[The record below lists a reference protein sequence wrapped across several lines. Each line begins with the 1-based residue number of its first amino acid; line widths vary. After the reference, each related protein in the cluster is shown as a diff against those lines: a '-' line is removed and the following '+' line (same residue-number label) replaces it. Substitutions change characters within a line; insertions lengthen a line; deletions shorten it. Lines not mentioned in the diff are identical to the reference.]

1 MFQTIGSFLD
11 SILFIGGGI
20 LVLTLV
26 KKMNKPYLKW
36 LAIVLILM
44 GIVLLTMDII
54 DSLK

>member
-11 SILFIGGGI
+11 SIFFIGGGI
-20 LVLTLV
+20 LVLTLI
-26 KKMNKPYLKW
+26 KKINKPYLKW
-36 LAIVLILM
+36 LALVLILM